1 MLQSQLFTKTLKTSP
16 EDEKSI
22 NSDLLIRAGYIDKL
36 MAGVYT
42 FLPLGFLTL
51 KKIEKIIREE
61 MLKLDA
67 LEILMPVLQPKSNWQ
82 KTARWENLDTLF
94 KFTSFYSKTDLV
106 LGPTHEEVVS
116 PLMKKFVFS
125 YRDLPQAVFQIQTKF
140 RDEKRPKSG
149 LLRTREFLM
158 KDLYSFHKDEDDLN
172 SYYEKAKEAYFKI
185 YKRVGLSEIT
195 YLTYASG
202 GTFSKYSHEFQTLI
216 KEGEDTIFICDNCR
230 VALNKEIA
238 TDKPTCPQCGNKNLR
253 KEKAS
258 EVGNIFKLKDKYS
271 LPFNLVYKD
280 KTGQEKNVLM
290 GCYGIGIGRIM
301 GVVVEAFN
309 DKNGIIWPLNISP
322 FQIHLLSLTKND
334 KKAQKVYQLLL
345 KNNFEVLFDDRVS
358 ATFAEKIKD
367 ADLIGIPYRL
377 IVSDKTLLKNQIE
390 IKKRN
395 SKKIQLIDQ
404 NKLISFL
411 KKEIKSKGE

>member
-1 MLQSQLFTKTLKTSP
+1 MLQSQLFSKTLKTSP

-22 NSDLLIRAGYIDKL
+22 NADLLIRAGYIDKL

-51 KKIEKIIREE
+51 KKIENIIREE
-61 MLKLDA
+61 MLSLGA

-82 KTARWENLDTLF
+82 KTSRWDNLDTLF
-94 KFTSFYSKTDLV
+94 KFSSFYSKTDLV

-116 PLMKKFVFS
+116 PLMKKFIFS

-140 RDEKRPKSG
+140 RDERRPKSG

-158 KDLYSFHKDEDDLN
+158 KDLYSFHTDDDDLN
-172 SYYEKAKEAYFKI
+172 SYYEKVKEAYFKI

-238 TDKPTCPQCGNKNLR
+238 TNKPTCPQCGNKNLR

-271 LPFNLVYKD
+271 LPFNLIYKD
-280 KTGQEKNVLM
+280 KTGEEKIVLM

-309 DKNGIIWPLNISP
+309 DKNGIIWPLNIAP
-322 FQIHLLSLTKND
+322 FQIHLLSLTQNNKA
-334 KKAQKVYQLLL
+334 AQKIYNLLL
-345 KNNFEVLFDDRVS
+345 KNNFEVLFDDRTS

-377 IVSDKTLLKNQIE
+377 IISDKTLLKNKIE

-395 SKKIQLIDQ
+395 SEKIQLIDQ
-404 NKLISFL
+404 NKLVSFL
-411 KKEIKSKGE
+411 KKEIKLS

>member
-1 MLQSQLFTKTLKTSP
+1 
-16 EDEKSI
+16 
-22 NSDLLIRAGYIDKL
+22 
-36 MAGVYT
+36 
-42 FLPLGFLTL
+42 
-51 KKIEKIIREE
+51 
-61 MLKLDA
+61 
-67 LEILMPVLQPKSNWQ
+67 
-82 KTARWENLDTLF
+82 
-94 KFTSFYSKTDLV
+94 
-106 LGPTHEEVVS
+106 
-116 PLMKKFVFS
+116 
-125 YRDLPQAVFQIQTKF
+125 
-140 RDEKRPKSG
+140 
-149 LLRTREFLM
+149 
-158 KDLYSFHKDEDDLN
+158 
-172 SYYEKAKEAYFKI
+172 
-185 YKRVGLSEIT
+185 
-195 YLTYASG
+195 
-202 GTFSKYSHEFQTLI
+202 
-216 KEGEDTIFICDNCR
+216 
-230 VALNKEIA
+230 
-238 TDKPTCPQCGNKNLR
+238 
-253 KEKAS
+253 
-258 EVGNIFKLKDKYS
+258 
-271 LPFNLVYKD
+271 
-280 KTGQEKNVLM
+280 
-290 GCYGIGIGRIM
+290 M

>member
-1 MLQSQLFTKTLKTSP
+1 
-16 EDEKSI
+16 
-22 NSDLLIRAGYIDKL
+22 
-36 MAGVYT
+36 
-42 FLPLGFLTL
+42 
-51 KKIEKIIREE
+51 
-61 MLKLDA
+61 
-67 LEILMPVLQPKSNWQ
+67 
-82 KTARWENLDTLF
+82 
-94 KFTSFYSKTDLV
+94 LV

-116 PLMKKFVFS
+116 PLMKKFIFS

-140 RDEKRPKSG
+140 RDERRPKSG

-158 KDLYSFHKDEDDLN
+158 KDLYSFHTDEDDLN
-172 SYYEKAKEAYFKI
+172 SYYEKVKEAYFKI

-216 KEGEDTIFICDNCR
+216 KEGEDTIFICDDCK

-238 TDKPTCPQCGNKNLR
+238 TNKPTCPQCGNKNLR

-258 EVGNIFKLKDKYS
+258 EIGNIFKLKDKYS
-271 LPFNLVYKD
+271 LPFNLIYKD
-280 KTGQEKNVLM
+280 KTGEEKIVLM

-309 DKNGIIWPLNISP
+309 DKNGIIWPLNIAP
-322 FQIHLLSLTKND
+322 FQIHLLSLTQNNKA
-334 KKAQKVYQLLL
+334 AQKIYNLLL
-345 KNNFEVLFDDRVS
+345 KNNFEVLFDDRTS

-377 IVSDKTLLKNQIE
+377 IISDKTLLKNQIE

-395 SKKIQLIDQ
+395 SEKIQLIDQ
-404 NKLISFL
+404 NKLVSFL
-411 KKEIKSKGE
+411 KKEIKLL

>member
-158 KDLYSFHKDEDDLN
+158 KDLYSFHKDEEDLDN
-172 SYYEKAKEAYFKI
+172 YYQKVKEAYFKI
-185 YKRVGLSEIT
+185 FKRVGLSEIT
-195 YLTYASG
+195 YLTCFRRNFFKI
-202 GTFSKYSHEFQTLI
+202 FSRIS
-216 KEGEDTIFICDNCR
+216 N
-230 VALNKEIA
+230 
-238 TDKPTCPQCGNKNLR
+238 
-253 KEKAS
+253 
-258 EVGNIFKLKDKYS
+258 
-271 LPFNLVYKD
+271 FN
-280 KTGQEKNVLM
+280 
-290 GCYGIGIGRIM
+290 
-301 GVVVEAFN
+301 
-309 DKNGIIWPLNISP
+309 
-322 FQIHLLSLTKND
+322 
-334 KKAQKVYQLLL
+334 
-345 KNNFEVLFDDRVS
+345 
-358 ATFAEKIKD
+358 
-367 ADLIGIPYRL
+367 
-377 IVSDKTLLKNQIE
+377 
-390 IKKRN
+390 
-395 SKKIQLIDQ
+395 
-404 NKLISFL
+404 
-411 KKEIKSKGE
+411 